1 MSGCDDLKALLA
13 PLGLYDLSAGTRN
26 EAELFALGAA
36 LDGVDAALT
45 AAEREALVPTAV
57 GEGLTLWEALLPWR
71 PAAETLAER
80 RAAIRALLCIDGDS
94 LTLAAVNRA
103 IQGCGIRAQVR
114 ETGVGT
120 VEVWFPGQQGVP
132 AQFERIRR
140 ILLDLLPCHLAVTFC
155 FRYLSW
161 EEFEGRSLS
170 WAAVEAAGTT
180 WEGLEL
186 SSTREDGE

>member
-186 SSTREDGE
+186 SSTQEDGE

>member
-57 GEGLTLWEALLPWR
+57 GEGLALREALLPWR

-120 VEVWFPGQQGVP
+120 VEVWFSGPQGVP

>member
-57 GEGLTLWEALLPWR
+57 GEGLTLREALLPWR

-94 LTLAAVNRA
+94 LPLAAVHRA

-132 AQFERIRR
+132 AQFARIRR

>member
-26 EAELFALGAA
+26 EAELFALGGA
-36 LDGVDAALT
+36 LDGVDAALET
-45 AAEREALVPTAV
+45 AEREALVSTAV
-57 GEGLTLWEALLPWR
+57 GEGLTLREVLLPWR

-80 RAAIRALLCIDGDS
+80 RAAIRALHGIDGDS

-103 IQGCGIRAQVR
+103 IQGCGIRARVQ

-120 VEVWFPGQQGVP
+120 VEVWFPGQKGVP

-140 ILLDLLPCHLAVTFC
+140 ILLDILPCHLAVRFC
-155 FRYLSW
+155 FRYLTW
-161 EEFEGRSLS
+161 EEFEERALP

>member
-13 PLGLYDLSAGTRN
+13 PLRLYDLSAGTRN

-36 LDGVDAALT
+36 LDGVDAVLT

-57 GEGLTLWEALLPWR
+57 GEGLTLREALLPWR

-180 WEGLEL
+180 WEGLGL

>member
-1 MSGCDDLKALLA
+1 MGCCDDLKALLA

-26 EAELFALGAA
+26 EAELFALGGA
-36 LDGVDAALT
+36 LDGVDAALET
-45 AAEREALVPTAV
+45 AEREALVSTAV
-57 GEGLTLWEALLPWR
+57 GEGLTLREALLPWR

-80 RAAIRALLCIDGDS
+80 RAAIRALHGIDGDS

-103 IQGCGIRAQVR
+103 IQGCGIRARVQ

-120 VEVWFPGQQGVP
+120 VEVWFPGQKGVP

-140 ILLDLLPCHLAVTFC
+140 ILLDILPCHLAVRFC
-155 FRYLSW
+155 FRYLTW
-161 EEFEGRSLS
+161 EEFEERALP

>member
-45 AAEREALVPTAV
+45 AAEREALVPTATA
-57 GEGLTLWEALLPWR
+57 EGLARWEAALPWR
-71 PAAETLAER
+71 PAAGTLAER
-80 RAAIRALLCIDGDS
+80 RAAISALLCVDGDS
-94 LTLAAVNRA
+94 LTLEAVNRA
-103 IQGCGIRAQVR
+103 IQGCGIRARVQ
-114 ETGVGT
+114 ETGIGT
-120 VEVWFPGQQGVP
+120 VEVWFPGQKGVP
-132 AQFERIRR
+132 PQFERIRR
-140 ILLDLLPCHLAVTFC
+140 ILLDILPCHLAVTFC

-180 WEGLEL
+180 WEELEL
-186 SSTREDGE
+186 SSTRTDSE

>member
-1 MSGCDDLKALLA
+1 MSGYDDLKALLA

-36 LDGVDAALT
+36 LDGVDAVLT

-57 GEGLTLWEALLPWR
+57 GEGLTLREALLPWR

>member
-1 MSGCDDLKALLA
+1 MGCCDDLKALLA

-26 EAELFALGAA
+26 EAELFALGGA
-36 LDGVDAALT
+36 LDGVDAALET
-45 AAEREALVPTAV
+45 AEREALVPTAV
-57 GEGLTLWEALLPWR
+57 GEGLTLREALLPWR

-80 RAAIRALLCIDGDS
+80 RAAIRALHGIDGDS

-140 ILLDLLPCHLAVTFC
+140 ILLDLLPGHLAVTCC

>member
-57 GEGLTLWEALLPWR
+57 GEGLTLREALLPWR

-114 ETGVGT
+114 ETGVGN

>member
-36 LDGVDAALT
+36 LDGVDAVLT

-57 GEGLTLWEALLPWR
+57 GEGLALREALLPWR

-103 IQGCGIRAQVR
+103 IQVCGIRAQVR

-140 ILLDLLPCHLAVTFC
+140 ILLDLLPYHLAVTFC

>member
-57 GEGLTLWEALLPWR
+57 GEGLTLREALLPWR

-132 AQFERIRR
+132 AQFARIRR

>member
-13 PLGLYDLSAGTRN
+13 PLRLYDLSAGTRN

-36 LDGVDAALT
+36 LDGVDAVLT

-57 GEGLTLWEALLPWR
+57 GEGLTLREALLPWR

-161 EEFEGRSLS
+161 EEFAGRSLS

>member
-1 MSGCDDLKALLA
+1 MGCCDDLKALLA

-26 EAELFALGAA
+26 EAELFALGGA
-36 LDGVDAALT
+36 LDGVDAALET
-45 AAEREALVPTAV
+45 AEREALVSTAV
-57 GEGLTLWEALLPWR
+57 GEGLTLREALLPWR

-80 RAAIRALLCIDGDS
+80 RAAIRALHGIDGDS

-103 IQGCGIRAQVR
+103 IQGCGIRARVQ

-120 VEVWFPGQQGVP
+120 VEVWFPGQKGVP
-132 AQFERIRR
+132 ARFERIRR
-140 ILLDLLPCHLAVTFC
+140 ILLDILPCHLAVRFC
-155 FRYLSW
+155 FRYLTW
-161 EEFEGRSLS
+161 EEFEGRALP

-186 SSTREDGE
+186 SSTREDA

>member
-1 MSGCDDLKALLA
+1 MGCCDDLKALLA

-26 EAELFALGAA
+26 EAELFALGGA
-36 LDGVDAALT
+36 LDGVDAALET
-45 AAEREALVPTAV
+45 AEREALVPTAV
-57 GEGLTLWEALLPWR
+57 GEGLTLREALLPWR

-80 RAAIRALLCIDGDS
+80 RAAIRALHGIDGDS

-103 IQGCGIRAQVR
+103 IQGCGIRARVQ

-120 VEVWFPGQQGVP
+120 VEVWFPGQKGVP
-132 AQFERIRR
+132 ARFERIRR
-140 ILLDLLPCHLAVTFC
+140 ILLDILPCHLAVSFC
-155 FRYLSW
+155 FRYLTW
-161 EEFEGRSLS
+161 EEFEERALP

-186 SSTREDGE
+186 SSTREDA

>member
-1 MSGCDDLKALLA
+1 MGCCDDLKALLA

-26 EAELFALGAA
+26 EAELFALGGA
-36 LDGVDAALT
+36 LDGVDAALET
-45 AAEREALVPTAV
+45 AEREALVSTAV
-57 GEGLTLWEALLPWR
+57 GEGLTLREVLLPWR

-80 RAAIRALLCIDGDS
+80 RAAIRALHGIDGDS

-103 IQGCGIRAQVR
+103 IQGCGIRARVQ

-120 VEVWFPGQQGVP
+120 VEVWFPGQKGVP

-140 ILLDLLPCHLAVTFC
+140 ILLDILPCHLAVKFC
-155 FRYLSW
+155 FRYLTW
-161 EEFEGRSLS
+161 EEFEERALP

>member
-1 MSGCDDLKALLA
+1 MGCCDDLKALLA

-26 EAELFALGAA
+26 EAELFALGGA
-36 LDGVDAALT
+36 LDGVDAALET
-45 AAEREALVPTAV
+45 AEREALVSTAV
-57 GEGLTLWEALLPWR
+57 GEGLTLREVLLPWR

-80 RAAIRALLCIDGDS
+80 RAAIRALHGIDGDS

-103 IQGCGIRAQVR
+103 IQGCGIRAQDH

-120 VEVWFPGQQGVP
+120 VEVLFPGQKCVP

-140 ILLDLLPCHLAVTFC
+140 ILLDILPCHLAVRFC
-155 FRYLSW
+155 FRYLTW
-161 EEFEGRSLS
+161 EEFEERALP

>member
-57 GEGLTLWEALLPWR
+57 GEGLALREALLPWR

-80 RAAIRALLCIDGDS
+80 RAAIRALL
-94 LTLAAVNRA
+94 
-103 IQGCGIRAQVR
+103 
-114 ETGVGT
+114 
-120 VEVWFPGQQGVP
+120 
-132 AQFERIRR
+132 
-140 ILLDLLPCHLAVTFC
+140 
-155 FRYLSW
+155 
-161 EEFEGRSLS
+161 
-170 WAAVEAAGTT
+170 
-180 WEGLEL
+180 
-186 SSTREDGE
+186 

>member
-36 LDGVDAALT
+36 LDGVDAVLT

-57 GEGLTLWEALLPWR
+57 GEGLALREALLPWR

-103 IQGCGIRAQVR
+103 IQGCGIRAQWGPWR
-114 ETGVGT
+114 SGSRGSR
-120 VEVWFPGQQGVP
+120 
-132 AQFERIRR
+132 ACR
-140 ILLDLLPCHLAVTFC
+140 
-155 FRYLSW
+155 
-161 EEFEGRSLS
+161 RSLS
-170 WAAVEAAGTT
+170 ASGASCWTSCPTT
-180 WEGLEL
+180 W
-186 SSTREDGE
+186 R

>member
-57 GEGLTLWEALLPWR
+57 GEGLALREALLPWR

-180 WEGLEL
+180 WEGL
-186 SSTREDGE
+186 

>member
-1 MSGCDDLKALLA
+1 MGCCDDLKALLA

-26 EAELFALGAA
+26 EAELFALGGA
-36 LDGVDAALT
+36 LDGVDAALET
-45 AAEREALVPTAV
+45 AEREALVSTAV
-57 GEGLTLWEALLPWR
+57 GEGLTLREALLPWR

-80 RAAIRALLCIDGDS
+80 RAAIRALHGIDGDS

-103 IQGCGIRAQVR
+103 IQGCGIRARVQ

-120 VEVWFPGQQGVP
+120 VEVWFPGQKGVP
-132 AQFERIRR
+132 ARFERIRR
-140 ILLDLLPCHLAVTFC
+140 ILLDILPCHLAVRFC
-155 FRYLSW
+155 FRYLTW
-161 EEFEGRSLS
+161 EEFEERALL

-186 SSTREDGE
+186 SSTREDA